1 MQKHIRHLTFL
12 ALLCAVLSVTAYTAT
27 AYAAEKE
34 PDLIRFHVI
43 ANSDSTFDQSVKLKV
58 RDAVIKE
65 TEALL
70 ENAENTREAEDILT
84 TYQAQIIQTAND
96 ILRQYH
102 CDYRATADLGTR
114 TFPAKAYGNRIF
126 PAGKYNAFR
135 IILGD
140 GAGKNW
146 WCVLYPPLCFVDIK
160 DDTAVAVTTTTN
172 ISADATDDT
181 FAVNGD
187 LFQIKLRFKLLDE
200 ISSHFPT
207 SP

>member
-1 MQKHIRHLTFL
+1 MEKHILRLGFL
-12 ALLCAVLSVTAYTAT
+12 ALLCAFLSVAAIAAAT
-27 AYAAEKE
+27 EAAEKE

-43 ANSDSTFDQSVKLKV
+43 ANSDSTFDQNVKLQV

-70 ENAENTREAEDILT
+70 GDAESSKEAENILSAH
-84 TYQAQIIQTAND
+84 QSEIIQIAND
-96 ILRQYH
+96 VLRQYH
-102 CDYRATADLGTR
+102 CDYRATADLGTQM
-114 TFPAKAYGNRIF
+114 FPAKAYGNRIF

-160 DDTAVAVTTTTN
+160 DDTAVSITTTTDLPSDEN
-172 ISADATDDT
+172 SEV
-181 FAVNGD
+181 FAVKGD

-200 ISSHFPT
+200 ISSHFST
-207 SP
+207 Q